1 MGYQYVPRPEPEVG
15 RPCTIQGR
23 KETHLIT
30 KISSKRSVR
39 IACKPR
45 WYSGLSARMVE
56 GDVTCDACNKTVDT
70 G

>member
-1 MGYQYVPRPEPEVG
+1 M
-15 RPCTIQGR
+15 
-23 KETHLIT
+23 IT

-39 IACKPR
+39 IASKPR